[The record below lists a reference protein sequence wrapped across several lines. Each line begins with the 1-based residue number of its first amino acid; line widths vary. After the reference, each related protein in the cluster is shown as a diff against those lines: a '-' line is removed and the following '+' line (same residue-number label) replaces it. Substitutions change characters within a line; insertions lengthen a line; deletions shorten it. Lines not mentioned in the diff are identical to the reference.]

1 MCIYMQVKYQRKIK
15 LRWINKTQKIN
26 IEFNVMCKTI
36 GTSYQPITYPILNY
50 NKELLDLAPYIKD
63 QTD

>member
-1 MCIYMQVKYQRKIK
+1 MQVKYQRKIK

-36 GTSYQPITYPILNY
+36 GTSYQLITYPILNY